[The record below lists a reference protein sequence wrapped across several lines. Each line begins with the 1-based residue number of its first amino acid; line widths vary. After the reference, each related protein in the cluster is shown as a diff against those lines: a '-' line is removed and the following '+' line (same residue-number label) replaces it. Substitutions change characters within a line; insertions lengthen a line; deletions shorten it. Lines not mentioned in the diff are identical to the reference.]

1 MDETYSVR
9 KTLLP
14 EHRGISL
21 DFHGS
26 QIFNGGKTA
35 AVLEYFPVQVDMS
48 SRGVRRGLGWA
59 FDGFFKEI
67 DFESGKALF
76 EWHSIDHLPVSESH
90 VRPRLEIGSGLSV
103 GMPWDYFHINSVD
116 KYPNGDY
123 LISARHSDCIY
134 KISEKDGSV
143 IWRLGREFSSFTLHG
158 FYFSAKHDARLR
170 LTPTGQEQI
179 SFYNNAW
186 GGDEG
191 RTRNYS
197 TAMLINIDTS
207 SKPMLASLVKEW
219 FPSHGG
225 LARHQG
231 NVQYLP
237 NGNVF
242 IGWGG
247 IPQFSEFTPEGERV
261 LDVAF
266 TDQTLRN
273 YRNGATEVH
282 SWNIYGLD
290 GPDGKENSVRIGS
303 FEKEGYE
310 TQVVVEKHIKF
321 GYIEA
326 MDAGENLLAQSGTKS
341 TFIPEAG
348 LAQYCGNADCAVPIK
363 RSKVYDDDT
372 GEKPTSSRL
381 ELTIGSS
388 VRRSFAITTIG
399 AGLYCSCLDSAR
411 EECPMHWVCG

>member
-1 MDETYSVR
+1 MDSDVNAAYSTRMHLIGHSLALPLISATDFEPKSKHFFRSLSGLAEVPKQGLAFGISESSNLRTSSILYHRSAALEAEAMCSGHIVLMDETYSVR

-59 FDGFFKEI
+59 FDGVFKEI

-76 EWHSIDHLPVSESH
+76 EWHSIGHLPVSESH

-116 KYPNGDY
+116 NYPNGDY

-134 KISEKDGSV
+134 KILEKDGSV
-143 IWRLGREFSSFTLHG
+143 IWRLGGEFSSFTLHG

-219 FPSHGG
+219 LPSHGG

-242 IGWGG
+242 IGCGG

-273 YRNGATEVH
+273 YRV
-282 SWNIYGLD
+282 
-290 GPDGKENSVRIGS
+290 
-303 FEKEGYE
+303 
-310 TQVVVEKHIKF
+310 
-321 GYIEA
+321 
-326 MDAGENLLAQSGTKS
+326 
-341 TFIPEAG
+341 
-348 LAQYCGNADCAVPIK
+348 
-363 RSKVYDDDT
+363 
-372 GEKPTSSRL
+372 
-381 ELTIGSS
+381 
-388 VRRSFAITTIG
+388 
-399 AGLYCSCLDSAR
+399 
-411 EECPMHWVCG
+411 